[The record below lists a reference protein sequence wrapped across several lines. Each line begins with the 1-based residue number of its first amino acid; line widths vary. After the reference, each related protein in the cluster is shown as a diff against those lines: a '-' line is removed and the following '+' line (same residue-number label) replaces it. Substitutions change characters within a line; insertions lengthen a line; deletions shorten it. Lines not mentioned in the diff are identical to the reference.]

1 MAPLGAENL
10 PELIIDQ
17 FLKEPVQITEQ
28 DGKPKN
34 EEIEKIT
41 QQVKVSMTGN
51 VATKTVTVV
60 FKLKTGS
67 EVKVVKVITKTYNL

>member
-1 MAPLGAENL
+1 
-10 PELIIDQ
+10 
-17 FLKEPVQITEQ
+17 
-28 DGKPKN
+28 
-34 EEIEKIT
+34 
-41 QQVKVSMTGN
+41 MTGN